1 MTESLTRKLSRH
13 VIPTFCLAA
22 VAMGASSVLAPSATQ
37 TALANGDTRT
47 LSFVH
52 AHRNDVITVSFRV
65 NGNYDRAALAKLNHF
80 LRDWRNDAQTN
91 MDPRLFDVI
100 WESYRSVGASG
111 PVLVLSAY
119 RSPNTN
125 EMLRRRSRAVANN
138 SQHMHGKALDFRFQN
153 VNMHRVR
160 EVAIK
165 MQRGGVGWYAGSNF
179 VHLDVGSVR
188 TWPRMSYDQLARLF
202 PNGETVHI
210 ASDGRTLPGYE
221 RAREF
226 VAARNG
232 TFVPTL
238 AQTREKSFL
247 ARLFGWDEGDEA
259 DQRQARGARSN
270 PRAVTAASSQPAPP
284 SNDNSAA
291 SFFRADAARLEAAQQ
306 TAAAPAP
313 VVAPAPQQVARPAPE
328 KIDER
333 VTAQP
338 PVRPAT
344 PPAAE
349 APQRAQLA
357 RAPLPPRRPSQE
369 QIEAVIARSL
379 PVPLP
384 PQRPSDLVVIA
395 ETKPAP
401 QPPAARE
408 QVAALIG
415 ANAPGSVSRN
425 ANLPPL
431 ITAGAPVAAHAGAA
445 PLAYAPEIQAANGQV
460 KRITPRKAGKALPS
474 LPRTIGLRQTPPST
488 QSPLVAARLDRSN
501 FSAMTSPVSLS
512 AAKPASTIGSAVA
525 PLRAAAKSD
534 PSKLIFAPADAPQNG
549 FTRAANAWSADRFGP
564 LNVRQAQASR
574 SAVNN

>member
-1 MTESLTRKLSRH
+1 MAESLTRKLFHRIVPASC
-13 VIPTFCLAA
+13 IA
-22 VAMGASSVLAPSATQ
+22 VVAIGASYILAPSATQ
-37 TALANGDTRT
+37 TAIANGDTRT

-52 AHRNDVITVSFRV
+52 AHRKDSITVSFRV
-65 NGNYDRAALAKLNHF
+65 NGSYDRAALAKLNHF

-125 EMLRRRSRAVANN
+125 AMLRRRSRAVANN
-138 SQHMHGKALDFRFQN
+138 SQHMHGKALDFRFQS

-165 MQRGGVGWYAGSNF
+165 MQRGGVGWYNGSNF

-188 TWPRMSYDQLARLF
+188 AWPRLSYDQLARLF

-210 ASDGRTLPGYE
+210 SSDGRTLPGYE

-259 DQRQARGARSN
+259 DQQQARTARAA
-270 PRAVTAASSQPAPP
+270 PRAVTAASSQPAP
-284 SNDNSAA
+284 SSSDNTAA
-291 SFFRADAARLEAAQQ
+291 SFFRADAARREGAQQ
-306 TAAAPAP
+306 VAAAPAP
-313 VVAPAPQQVARPAPE
+313 AVQPAAQQAARPAPE
-328 KIDER
+328 KIEQR

-338 PVRPAT
+338 PIRVQS

-395 ETKPAP
+395 EAKPVP

-415 ANAPGSVSRN
+415 ANAPGSVSRT

-431 ITAGAPVAAHAGAA
+431 ITAGSPVAAHTGAA
-445 PLAYAPEIQAANGQV
+445 ALAYAPEIQAGGGKV
-460 KRITPRKAGKALPS
+460 KKITPRRAGKGLPS
-474 LPRTIGLRQTPPST
+474 LPRSIGLRQAQPAVET
-488 QSPLVAARLDRSN
+488 PLVAGRLDRSN
-501 FSAMTSPVSLS
+501 FAAMTSPVSLS
-512 AAKPASTIGSAVA
+512 ASRPASAMGSAVA

-534 PSKLIFAPADAPQNG
+534 PSKLIFAPADAPQSG
-549 FTRAANAWSADRFGP
+549 FTSAANAWSADRFGP
-564 LNVRQAQASR
+564 VNTRQAQGPR
-574 SAVNN
+574 GVINN